1 MAEDQRC
8 TRKPF
13 SAGHLFSKASGASVI
28 FAGFNV
34 LPQGGQGFG
43 RRLPFG
49 SSVLLEVTQ
58 AGSFSNRIVKSADRL
73 HKGGGEVQWR
83 GAPRSRALLSRLQ
96 EAGVEAG

>member
-1 MAEDQRC
+1 M
-8 TRKPF
+8 T
-13 SAGHLFSKASGASVI
+13 

-34 LPQGGQGFG
+34 PPEGRQGFG

-49 SSVLLEVTQ
+49 SSVLSDVTQ

-83 GAPRSRALLSRLQ
+83 GAPRSRAPLTAAR
-96 EAGVEAG
+96 GG